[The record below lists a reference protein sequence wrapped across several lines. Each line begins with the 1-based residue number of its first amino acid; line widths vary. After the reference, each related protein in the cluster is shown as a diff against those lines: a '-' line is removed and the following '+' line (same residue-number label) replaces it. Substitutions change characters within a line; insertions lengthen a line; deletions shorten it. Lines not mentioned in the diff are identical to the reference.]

1 MDHGMASALGQEASR
16 SASAPATPLAA
27 ETPPIFADLQS
38 ACYKYGML
46 APLTLAFALSFGLPQ
61 AAPAQELKAT
71 SHVVSQVAAKRMN
84 VMFIGD
90 RGHHVPAVR
99 LQDVY
104 GPLLRAGFAIDW
116 EEDLNVITRE
126 RLDDYDCVMMYA
138 NQAQHAVVPP
148 AFFAALKDFVH
159 DGGGFVALHCTS
171 GCFMQSQ
178 EWLEFVGA
186 RFVSHGSGVFC
197 QEVVDHEHELMD
209 GWANFES
216 WDETYVQKHFPA
228 DRVVLSKRDEEPWSW
243 VRKAGKGRIYYN
255 ASGHDQRA
263 WLQPGFLDLLK
274 RAMDWTAGDAAAA
287 ARRAVAAPEFE
298 YVKAEWAPNYEGRD
312 PNPPMQVAST
322 PEQAEASMIVPA
334 GFLAQV
340 FASEPMVVNPIAIAW
355 DERGRCWV
363 AESPDYPNTVNADG
377 VGLDRVSILEDTD
390 GDGRADKKTVFCDGL
405 NLPTSILKV
414 KGGVLVTQA
423 PDLLFLRDTDG
434 DDQCDAKEV
443 QFSGFGRWDTH
454 AGPSNLRWGPD
465 NYIWG
470 SVGYSAFK
478 RADGSQFGSGL
489 WRWKQG
495 MTEPEF
501 MAQFTNNTWG
511 LGFRDDGEVFGSTAN
526 GAPSFFMGAP
536 KTVLAATAPNSPGA
550 SPVHNTAVFHP
561 ALAQIRQGD
570 FLGSYTSAAG
580 HTFLTGS
587 QIPTSWHNS
596 ALVCGPTGH
605 LVGRFDS
612 YPDGSGYRTRDA
624 FNFCVS
630 VDDWFCP
637 VQAEVGPDGAVWV
650 ADFSQYIIL
659 HNLPGNPERGL
670 PKVEYGDGNAHLNP
684 LRDTSHGRIFR
695 IFREDATATALDLSA
710 NDVALRAMELSNS
723 NRFWRTTARRLI
735 AENLQQGQLSP
746 LISLK
751 GVEITRVLL
760 DAAATFLAQGE
771 EVSEED
777 AEYINSFF
785 MEPLKSGEPD
795 LAKTALSFLH
805 INGNGAQ
812 LLLDSGLL
820 DSDSADLRRHAYL
833 AAARL
838 PESQAIGVA
847 LAGRAMQ
854 EEGDDTWLPQALS
867 AAIATHAKPF
877 LAAATPLLPKEGGGE
892 LKNLFPNPGFELA
905 DPTNA
910 DQPLAWRVRVY
921 NGEAKHTWEDG
932 IGRGGGKALSIRSE
946 TGADTSWYTDITVE
960 PNTRYRLSAW
970 IHAHG
975 VTHPGGTHGALL
987 NLHPRHVVTE
997 YVQDDSE
1004 WTRVSLEFQTGAN
1017 ERSVSINCL
1026 YGGWGQSTG
1035 EALYDD
1041 MELVSL
1047 GPASDLKSLIALAQ
1061 KFAGDDAG
1069 PKVDEDHASLL
1080 KDGDVA
1086 KGREIFFN
1094 NQVVACNRCHAYE
1107 GQNGGVGPDLSDVGA
1122 RLKREE
1128 ILQSI
1133 LDPNAAISES
1143 WPAPMS
1149 AMPALRPFLSDQEM
1163 RDLIS
1168 FLAQSKN

>member
-1 MDHGMASALGQEASR
+1 
-16 SASAPATPLAA
+16 
-27 ETPPIFADLQS
+27 
-38 ACYKYGML
+38 ML

-61 AAPAQELKAT
+61 ATPVQEIKAT
-71 SHVVSQVAAKRMN
+71 SHVVSRAEAKRMN

-138 NQAQHAVVPP
+138 NQSQHAVVPP
-148 AFFAALKDFVH
+148 TFFAALKGFVH

-197 QEVVDHEHELMD
+197 QTVVDHEHELMD

-216 WDETYVQKHFPA
+216 WDETYVQQHFPA
-228 DRVVLSKRDEEPWSW
+228 DRVVLSMRDEEPWSW

-287 ARRAVAAPEFE
+287 ARRAVAMPKFE

-322 PEQAEASMIVPA
+322 PQQAEAAMIVPA
-334 GFLAQV
+334 GFRAQV
-340 FASEPMVVNPIAIAW
+340 FAAEPMVVNPIAIAW

-390 GDGRADKKTVFCDGL
+390 GDGRADKKTIFCDGL

-414 KGGVLVTQA
+414 KGGILVTQA

-434 DDQCDAKEV
+434 DDKCDAKEV

-470 SVGYSAFK
+470 SVGYAAFK

-489 WRWKQG
+489 WRWRPG
-495 MTEPEF
+495 MAEPEF

-550 SPVHNTAVFHP
+550 APVHNTAVFHP

-570 FLGSYTSAAG
+570 FLGAYTAAAG
-580 HTFLTGS
+580 HVFLTGS

-612 YPDGSGYRTRDA
+612 YADGSGYRTRDA

-695 IFREDATATALDLSA
+695 IFREDAKPETKDLSGQ
-710 NDVALRAMELSNS
+710 NISALAKELSHP
-723 NRFWRTTARRLI
+723 NRFWRNTSRRLI
-735 AENLQQGQLSP
+735 ADDISGSKINSLTQSRSLGNLQAILGSLQTIEGRGDTLTEDERKFIDSIFDDALNHSPVEAQKLALDSLNLS
-746 LISLK
+746 K
-751 GVEITRVLL
+751 N
-760 DAAATFLAQGE
+760 AAG
-771 EVSEED
+771 
-777 AEYINSFF
+777 
-785 MEPLKSGEPD
+785 
-795 LAKTALSFLH
+795 
-805 INGNGAQ
+805 
-812 LLLDSGLL
+812 LLLSSGLL
-820 DSDSADLRRHAYL
+820 DSESADIRRHAYL
-833 AAARL
+833 AAARF

-847 LAGRAMQ
+847 LAGRAMLEQ
-854 EEGDDTWLPQALS
+854 TDDAWLPQVLS
-867 AAIATHAKPF
+867 AAIAAHAKPF

-905 DPTNA
+905 DPNNA
-910 DQPLAWRVRVY
+910 EQPLAWRVRVY

-932 IGRGGGKALSIRSE
+932 IGRGGSKALAIHSQ
-946 TGADTSWYTDITVE
+946 TGADTSWCTDIAVE

-987 NLHPRHVVTE
+987 NIHPRHVVTE
-997 YVQDDSE
+997 YVQDESE
-1004 WTRVSLEFQTGAN
+1004 WTQVSLEFQTGAN

-1026 YGGWGQSTG
+1026 YGGWGKSTG

-1069 PKVDEDHASLL
+1069 PKVAEDHASLL

-1094 NQVVACNRCHAYE
+1094 NQVVACNRCHAFE

-1133 LDPNAAISES
+1133 LDPNAAIAES

-1149 AMPALRPFLSDQEM
+1149 AMPALRPFLNDQEM

-1168 FLAQSKN
+1168 FLSQSGRE